1 HTTIGKSPR
10 SAGNFPR
17 LQPKLRKINRL
28 SRVLA
33 MPPSASKDI
42 RRVSTRTK
50 GSNHMRTATKKQ
62 TSLIGAGLCLA
73 FTMTAGLAHAE
84 LKVTGSG
91 KDARM
96 APDQFPADQQERL
109 KLFEAKCG
117 KCHDLD
123 RPITAIKTGKTPISG
138 GPFDDDGV
146 KAYVTKMM

>member
-1 HTTIGKSPR
+1 MRSTPKRMMGRGLGIGIFLFCTTIPGV
-10 SAGNFPR
+10 A
-17 LQPKLRKINRL
+17 
-28 SRVLA
+28 A
-33 MPPSASKDI
+33 
-42 RRVSTRTK
+42 
-50 GSNHMRTATKKQ
+50 
-62 TSLIGAGLCLA
+62 
-73 FTMTAGLAHAE
+73 AE

-146 KAYVTKMM
+146 KAYVTKMMRKPNSGVEQADAKEIIILLRFARTLATGG

>member
-1 HTTIGKSPR
+1 
-10 SAGNFPR
+10 
-17 LQPKLRKINRL
+17 
-28 SRVLA
+28 
-33 MPPSASKDI
+33 
-42 RRVSTRTK
+42 
-50 GSNHMRTATKKQ
+50 MRTATKKQ

-73 FTMTAGLAHAE
+73 FTMAAGPAHAE

-96 APDQFPADQQERL
+96 VPDQFPAEHQDRL

-146 KAYVTKMM
+146 KAYVTKMMRKPNSGVEQADAKEIIILLRFARTLAGG